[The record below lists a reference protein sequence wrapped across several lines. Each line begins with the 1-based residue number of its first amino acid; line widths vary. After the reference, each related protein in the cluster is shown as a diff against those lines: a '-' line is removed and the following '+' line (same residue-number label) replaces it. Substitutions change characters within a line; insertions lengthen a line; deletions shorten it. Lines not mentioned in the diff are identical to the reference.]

1 MSELHTLPHPQS
13 TVSLDTENLYHVH
26 PENEPIKHT
35 KSCVIH
41 VQVIHKNTGE
51 VKTIPLKKESFFPSL
66 EFKLSKGLSKKKI
79 LRVDLAD
86 KNNENK
92 PTTFYARISEISQA
106 MGITPKEAKKLYKA
120 QGFESMTREHNL
132 LLLKEKV
139 EKVFHQIE
147 FSSLAQTFERSLDNH
162 SLPILNEMLKIV
174 PADTKQD
181 EFLAFIQGIHDVQGI
196 KSKEEIFDKLKNH
209 LKLTDE
215 QFEKLKLLQ
224 SVAPPEFLYL
234 LLNIQSRRVL
244 NTLMKA
250 ASLVENKGQE
260 HFYIKKEAGACSFVL
275 TKEGELIIAFDYLKA
290 GATKKV
296 NMAINVTHFEA
307 WIKATVRGARNVKD
321 TIHEME
327 FITKLYDAKN
337 PYLIKPAKVIRLERT
352 SEIDSK
358 TQATQESVPKYI
370 YFDKKF
376 DGDGRDIPPKDT
388 YAIAQFIH
396 DYAKGLSFLHRH
408 GYVHGDVKPANALLK
423 GKRAI
428 VSDLE
433 FVSKTHGKLMGVS
446 PLFAAPE
453 NLERMN
459 NNYGF
464 VGEVS
469 PNFDRYSLGITI
481 LSMLFSD
488 FSEICTQ
495 TGETIYGF
503 MNHAQK
509 KEVLKIL
516 ETQIQKIEDNITEE
530 EAYLRLK
537 LMHLALLLTDID
549 EGQRPSCSEVC
560 KEIAKAF
567 PQITTEDPL

>member
-13 TVSLDTENLYHVH
+13 TASLDTESLYDLHA
-26 PENEPIKHT
+26 ENEPIKHT
-35 KSCVIH
+35 KSSVIH

-79 LRVDLAD
+79 LKVDLAD
-86 KNNENK
+86 KSNENK
-92 PTTFYARISEISQA
+92 PTTFYVRITEISQA

-120 QGFESMTREHNL
+120 HGFESMTREHNL
-132 LLLKEKV
+132 LQIKEKV
-139 EKVFHQIE
+139 EKVFKHIE
-147 FSSLAQTFERSLDNH
+147 FNSFAQTFERSLDNH

-181 EFLAFIQGIHDVQGI
+181 EFHAFIQGIHDVRGI
-196 KSKEEIFDKLKNH
+196 KSKEEIFDRIKNQF
-209 LKLTDE
+209 KLTDE
-215 QFEKLKLLQ
+215 QSEKLKLLQ

-234 LLNIQSRRVL
+234 LMNIQSRRVL

-250 ASLVENKGQE
+250 ADLVENKGQE
-260 HFYIKKEAGACSFVL
+260 HLYVKKEAEACSFVL

-321 TIHEME
+321 TMHEME
-327 FITKLYDAKN
+327 FLTKIYEAKN
-337 PYLIKPAKVIRLERT
+337 PYLIKPAKIIKLERT

-370 YFDKKF
+370 YFDKKLE
-376 DGDGRDIPPKDT
+376 GDGRDISPKET

-408 GYVHGDVKPANALLK
+408 GYIHGDVKPANALLK
-423 GKRAI
+423 GKRAV

-433 FVSKTHGKLMGVS
+433 FVSKTHGKLLGVS

-453 NLERMN
+453 NLERLN
-459 NNYGF
+459 KNYGF

-481 LSMLFSD
+481 LNMLFPD
-488 FSEICTQ
+488 FSEICAQ
-495 TGETIYGF
+495 TGEAIYGF
-503 MNHAQK
+503 MNYAQRR
-509 KEVLKIL
+509 EVLTFL
-516 ETQIQKIEDNITEE
+516 ETQIQKNAGNLNEVDTH
-530 EAYLRLK
+530 LRLN
-537 LMHLALLLTDID
+537 LLQLALLLTDLD
-549 EGQRPSCSEVC
+549 ENKRPSCSEVC

-567 PQITTEDPL
+567 PQISTEDPS